1 MPLTGLS
8 YNKYCEVAFIS
19 TTRDSIK
26 MTRRRLFYL
35 LAWMVSMAGLSATAH
50 ADAVTDTFYYR
61 GRLVIDS
68 NNSLL
73 LTLTVVQQDDTTM
86 AWLGSP
92 DQTDRLTPAT
102 KLYLAGDSIS
112 VNFKSL
118 NARIRGRFA
127 DVAGERYAE
136 KHTLRGKFLQGL
148 LARSIEMVRYDGG
161 SPYHRPQ
168 MPQPPFPYLSQE
180 VTFRNP
186 QTPYLFHGTLTY
198 PQDNGAQRRYPA
210 VILVSG
216 SGASDRDETIFGH
229 KPFAVLA
236 DYLTRQG
243 IVVLRYDDR
252 GWGSEDTNL
261 YAGTTADFADDAR
274 CAVQAL
280 RQQPM
285 VDTSRV
291 GIIGHS
297 EGGLIAQMLAADG
310 TVNFA
315 VMLAAPFVS
324 GKEILLSQS
333 QYILE
338 CQGYTKEQIKEN
350 AATLLR
356 MAQRTGSMSERWVNY
371 FYHYDPKPLHKAIK
385 QRRVPLLVLQGGKD
399 CQVLWQLNLK
409 PVQRRLV
416 YPGVAIHFYDDLNHL
431 FQRCTT
437 GLPGEYPLIEE
448 TLYPQVLQDIAT
460 FIHDLG
466 R

>member
-1 MPLTGLS
+1 MKRKCFGGFF
-8 YNKYCEVAFIS
+8 VAMVCLMLAPVLQAAPCCNTPR
-19 TTRDSIK
+19 TT
-26 MTRRRLFYL
+26 
-35 LAWMVSMAGLSATAH
+35 V
-50 ADAVTDTFYYR
+50 DTFFYR

-73 LTLTVVQQDDTTM
+73 LTLMVVQTGDTAM

-92 DQTDRLTPAT
+92 DQTERLMQAT
-102 KLYLAGDSIS
+102 KLYLVGDSIS
-112 VNFKSL
+112 VNVKSL

-127 DVAGERYAE
+127 DAEGEEYAK

-148 LARSIEMVRYDGG
+148 LARSIELVRYDGG

-168 MPQPPFPYLSQE
+168 MPRPPFPYLSQE

-198 PQDNGAQRRYPA
+198 PPDSVMQRRYPA

-216 SGASDRDETIFGH
+216 SGASDRDESIFGH

-243 IVVLRYDDR
+243 VVVLRYDDR

-274 CAVQAL
+274 CAMQAL
-280 RQQPM
+280 RSYPM
-285 VDTSRV
+285 VDTSLV

-310 TVNFA
+310 TVDFA

-338 CQGYTKEQIKEN
+338 RQGATKEQIKEN
-350 AATLLR
+350 SATLQR
-356 MAQRTGSMSERWVNY
+356 MAQRTGSMNERWINY
-371 FYHYDPKPLHKAIK
+371 FYHCDPKSLHKAIK
-385 QRRVPLLVLQGGKD
+385 ERRVPLLVLQGGKD

-409 PVQRRLV
+409 PVHRRLN
-416 YPGVAIHFYDDLNHL
+416 YSGVDIHFYDDLNHL

-437 GLPGEYPLIEE
+437 GLPGEYPRIEE
-448 TLYPQVLQDIAT
+448 TIYPQVLQDIST
-460 FIHDLG
+460 FILG
-466 R
+466 FGC